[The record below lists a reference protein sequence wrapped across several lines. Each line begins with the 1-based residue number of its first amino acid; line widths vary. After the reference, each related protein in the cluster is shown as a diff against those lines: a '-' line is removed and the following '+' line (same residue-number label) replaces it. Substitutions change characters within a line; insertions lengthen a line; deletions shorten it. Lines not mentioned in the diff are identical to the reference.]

1 MIFGKLDITTKYID
15 LFERI
20 CVKCCTIFYSIYIKL
35 ALKSPASRLKVSFFS
50 CMNIS
55 TILGTP
61 LSSGLNVMCTLFSCE
76 NIYMHIKIISSILA
90 EEFPPALIIKN
101 SRQYKKG
108 DPLIWSST
116 VDICLLCFWQN
127 VENGKK
133 CVSNSE

>member
-20 CVKCCTIFYSIYIKL
+20 CVKCCTIFYLIYIKL
-35 ALKSPASRLKVSFFS
+35 ALKSLTSRLKLSFFS
-50 CMNIS
+50 RMNIS
-55 TILGTP
+55 TVLGPP

-76 NIYMHIKIISSILA
+76 NIYIYAYKIISSILA

-101 SRQYKKG
+101 SSHYKKG

-116 VDICLLCFWQN
+116 VDILFALFLAEC
-127 VENGKK
+127 
-133 CVSNSE
+133 

>member
-1 MIFGKLDITTKYID
+1 MEKLDITTKYID

-35 ALKSPASRLKVSFFS
+35 ALKSLASRLKVSFFS

-76 NIYMHIKIISSILA
+76 YIYIC
-90 EEFPPALIIKN
+90 IKN
-101 SRQYKKG
+101 HIQHISRGISPRFDYQKFQSVRKVTLLSG
-108 DPLIWSST
+108 AARLIF
-116 VDICLLCFWQN
+116 CLLCFWQN